1 MSQEFDIIVFG
12 ASGFT
17 GRLVAEYLAATYPT
31 GVRWAM
37 GGRSLEKLAQV
48 RDEIG
53 APGDTPLVVCDSDDA
68 ASLKA
73 MVTATKVVLTTV
85 GPYQLYGNG
94 LVAACAEHGTVVDL
108 CGRPSWHAKND
119 RRRQLNRAPNLLS
132 GRSSFS
138 LPALTHPVRSWR
150 AKWPKRP

>member
-53 APGDTPLVVCDSDDA
+53 APGDTPLMVCDSDDA

-73 MVTATKVVLTTV
+73 MVTATNQSRSHHSWTLSAIRQWS
-85 GPYQLYGNG
+85 GCG
-94 LVAACAEHGTVVDL
+94 LRRAWHGLCRFVRRACVD
-108 CGRPSWHAKND
+108 AQND
-119 RRRQLNRAPNLLS
+119 RRA
-132 GRSSFS
+132 
-138 LPALTHPVRSWR
+138 
-150 AKWPKRP
+150 

>member
-53 APGDTPLVVCDSDDA
+53 APKDTPLVVCDSDDA
-68 ASLKA
+68 ASLKD
-73 MVTATKVVLTTV
+73 MVTSTKVVLTTV

-94 LVAACAEHGTVVDL
+94 LVAACAEHGTDYVDL
-108 CGRPSWHAKND
+108 CGEPAWMRKMIDAHEAAAK
-119 RRRQLNRAPNLLS
+119 AS
-132 GRSSFS
+132 GARIVFS
-138 LPALTHPVRSWR
+138 
-150 AKWPKRP
+150 